1 MSGSTTRTMRS
12 LAAEKRAIRSLN
24 KIRSRR
30 EADTFLPCRS
40 EIAELVDG
48 QPDRGEG
55 KILEPLGE
63 HLLQKIFVGEA
74 DGHVRAEVLAD
85 LRGDESCDVVDRR
98 SLPIRLSPTA
108 TSGSVRPC
116 SWTFTSVAIFGSHN
130 RCQSSSDFSLTM
142 RPVPATWRRL
152 AGATGSFAPIVRR
165 RESRS
170 ASQIVLASCAAAGAA
185 VIRR

>member
-1 MSGSTTRTMRS
+1 MQRRFRAWTGKYVSGSTTRTMRS

-24 KIRSRR
+24 RIRSRR

-98 SLPIRLSPTA
+98 SIDLGLFVRGDERGRTARLD
-108 TSGSVRPC
+108 GE
-116 SWTFTSVAIFGSHN
+116 
-130 RCQSSSDFSLTM
+130 
-142 RPVPATWRRL
+142 RRD
-152 AGATGSFAPIVRR
+152 GFDHS
-165 RESRS
+165 
-170 ASQIVLASCAAAGAA
+170 
-185 VIRR
+185 